1 VYAKLEKL
9 PLCSDLTLFVIN
21 ILAASNPGSGSSD
34 KTHYDTEYKYLNQT
48 TMEGGINELREES
61 SRSNRGGLLWR

>member
-1 VYAKLEKL
+1 
-9 PLCSDLTLFVIN
+9 VIN
-21 ILAASNPGSGSSD
+21 ILAASNPGSGSTYQ
-34 KTHYDTEYKYLNQT
+34 THYDTEYKYLNQT

>member
-1 VYAKLEKL
+1 
-9 PLCSDLTLFVIN
+9 VIN

-34 KTHYDTEYKYLNQT
+34 QTHYDTEYKYLNQT

-61 SRSNRGGLLWR
+61 SRSNRGGLLWQ